1 MSCLPNTPI
10 ATNVLSYDEST
21 DHGWY
26 SLGAL
31 ITTALSQYYPLTTTV
46 ASLSGLAQTTEQH
59 CIVKQIEFE
68 ETAATSG
75 DVKKCPL
82 LVLLYN
88 TTAPTTP
95 TSGAVYNGAKTNLL
109 GIFTIADTDYKRLS
123 DTVHIASINPNKY
136 VRTGT
141 QSSSSTFYAVVL
153 SNSGTSV
160 TYAATTAGRL
170 RVFTEAATAL

>member
-10 ATNVLSYDEST
+10 ATNVLTYDESN

-46 ASLSGLAQTTEQH
+46 ASLSGLAQTTQQH

-68 ETAATSG
+68 ETASSSANI
-75 DVKKCPL
+75 KKCPL
-82 LVLLYN
+82 TVLLYN

-95 TSGAVYNGAKTNLL
+95 TSGAVYNGSTTNFL
-109 GIFTIADTDYKRLS
+109 GAFTVADTDYHRVS
-123 DTVHIASINPNKY
+123 DTVWTAVIKPDRY

-141 QSSSSTFYAVVL
+141 QSASSTFYAVVL

-160 TYAATTAGRL
+160 TYASSASARL
-170 RVFTEAATAL
+170 RIFTEACTAL

>member
-10 ATNVLSYDEST
+10 ATNVLTFDAST
-21 DHGWY
+21 DHGWN

-31 ITTALSQYYPLTTTV
+31 ITNALSQYYPLTTTV
-46 ASLSGLAQTTEQH
+46 ASLSGLAQTTQQH
-59 CIVKQIEFE
+59 CIVRQIEFE
-68 ETAATSG
+68 ETASSSANI
-75 DVKKCPL
+75 KKCPL

-88 TTAPTTP
+88 TSAPTTP
-95 TSGAVYNGAKTNLL
+95 TSGAVYNGSTTNLL
-109 GIFTIADTDYKRLS
+109 GVFTIADTDYKRVS
-123 DTVHIASINPNKY
+123 DTVWIASINPNKY

-160 TYAATTAGRL
+160 TYAADAAGRL
-170 RVFTEAATAL
+170 RIFTEAATAL

>member
-10 ATNVLSYDEST
+10 ATNVLTYDESN

-46 ASLSGLAQTTEQH
+46 ASLSGLAQTTQQH

-68 ETAATSG
+68 ETASSSANI
-75 DVKKCPL
+75 KKCPL
-82 LVLLYN
+82 TVLLYN

-95 TSGAVYNGAKTNLL
+95 TSGAVYNGSTTNLL
-109 GIFTIADTDYKRLS
+109 GVFTISDTDYKRVS
-123 DTVHIASINPNKY
+123 DTVWIASINPDKY

-153 SNSGTSV
+153 SNSATSV
-160 TYAATTAGRL
+160 TFNSSSSGRV

>member
-10 ATNVLSYDEST
+10 ATNVLTYDESN

-46 ASLSGLAQTTEQH
+46 ASLSGLAQTTQQH

-68 ETAATSG
+68 ETASSSANI
-75 DVKKCPL
+75 KKCPL
-82 LVLLYN
+82 TVLLYN

-95 TSGAVYNGAKTNLL
+95 TAGAVYNGSTTNFL
-109 GIFTIADTDYKRLS
+109 GAFTVADTDYHRVS
-123 DTVHIASINPNKY
+123 DTVWTAVIKPDRY

-141 QSSSSTFYAVVL
+141 QSASSTFYAVVL

-160 TYAATTAGRL
+160 TYASSASARL
-170 RVFTEAATAL
+170 RIFTEACTAL